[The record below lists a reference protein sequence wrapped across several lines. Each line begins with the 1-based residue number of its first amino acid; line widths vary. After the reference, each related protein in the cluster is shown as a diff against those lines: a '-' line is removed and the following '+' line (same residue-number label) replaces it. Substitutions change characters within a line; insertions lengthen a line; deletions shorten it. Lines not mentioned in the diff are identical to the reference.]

1 MEKRQEELRHYERE
15 KRQYAKRNTSFWLE
29 GGKQEAAKKVIR
41 ISTSTPL
48 EPAHEPP
55 QEPTHPAIAFV
66 EHELKRKKVAEL
78 LTLVFQTTGKRL
90 GQKSRKQDLI
100 NTLLQSRS
108 E

>member
-15 KRQYAKRNTSFWLE
+15 KRQYTKRKTSFWLE
-29 GGKQEAAKKVIR
+29 GGKQEAVKKVLR
-41 ISTSTPL
+41 ISTSTPQK
-48 EPAHEPP
+48 
-55 QEPTHPAIAFV
+55 QENAHPAVVFV

-78 LTLVFQTTGKRL
+78 LTLVFKTTRRRL

-100 NTLLQSRS
+100 NILLQSSSTRS